1 MDLKASQAREF
12 FEYKRVCDHG
22 KGVAAPNPRPPGR
35 DIISVRVGALDL
47 LSMEL
52 EDEEKI
58 G

>member
-1 MDLKASQAREF
+1 MEKES
-12 FEYKRVCDHG
+12 KRLT
-22 KGVAAPNPRPPGR
+22 APTHGR
-35 DIISVRVGALDL
+35 DIILVRVGALDL